1 MNYSK
6 THGFVFVKR
15 TSPANLSKGAVIPF
29 VAPNR
34 VIMRNITY
42 AHDRKMKQRKELEEM
57 GRRNVMRQKIDDMD
71 SRIKRAMPKIVSL
84 EKAVVKAHFKQTLCL
99 HRFSVTTRSIL
110 VAGGESQV
118 SCSAI
123 FPVIYKGLFGKEIDH
138 PTMRLF
144 TVQSMHYGIIVICFG
159 KFPLMD
165 CKFEDNDLILMFKN
179 KGSKKQIFQI
189 NLIPCDTDCKGCG
202 KAQGRKKFRRCK
214 CCWEKLHMPVWY
226 CSSGCQKEH
235 WPRHKSICGDKYF

>member
-6 THGFVFVKR
+6 THGFVFVKL

-118 SCSAI
+118 SCSVI

-179 KGSKKQIFQI
+179 KGSKK
-189 NLIPCDTDCKGCG
+189 KS
-202 KAQGRKKFRRCK
+202 FR
-214 CCWEKLHMPVWY
+214 
-226 CSSGCQKEH
+226 
-235 WPRHKSICGDKYF
+235 